1 VSWERQK
8 RNQKSTQS
16 GGFFISGVSTM
27 EFRVKARLADEQGV
41 NRTITRL
48 AHEIIENCKGTENVG
63 IIGVR
68 TRGDY
73 LAKRL
78 ARKIEEIENVKLPVG
93 VLDVVMYRDDFRM
106 KTKLPRVEVT
116 DIPFNVDGKILILVD
131 DVIYTGR
138 TIRAAL
144 DALMDFGRPAA
155 IQLAVLVDRGHR
167 ELPIKPDYV
176 GKNVPTSI
184 GEEVRVMIK
193 EIDGKDEILL
203 VEEQK

>member
-1 VSWERQK
+1 
-8 RNQKSTQS
+8 
-16 GGFFISGVSTM
+16 M
-27 EFRVKARLADEQGV
+27 EFRIKARLADEQGV

-63 IIGVR
+63 IIGIR

-78 ARKIEEIENVKLPVG
+78 AHKIEEIENVKLPVG

-116 DIPFNVDGKILILVD
+116 DIPFDVDGKILILVD

-176 GKNVPTSI
+176 GKNIPTSI

-193 EIDGKDEILL
+193 EIDGRDEILL

>member
-1 VSWERQK
+1 
-8 RNQKSTQS
+8 
-16 GGFFISGVSTM
+16 M

-116 DIPFNVDGKILILVD
+116 DIPFDVDGKILILVD

>member
-1 VSWERQK
+1 
-8 RNQKSTQS
+8 
-16 GGFFISGVSTM
+16 M
-27 EFRVKARLADEQGV
+27 EFRIKARLADEQGV

-63 IIGVR
+63 IIGIR

-78 ARKIEEIENVKLPVG
+78 AHKIEEIENVKLPVG
-93 VLDVVMYRDDFRM
+93 VLDIVMYRDDFRM

-116 DIPFNVDGKILILVD
+116 DIPFDVDGKILIIVD

-184 GEEVRVMIK
+184 GEEVRVLLK

>member
-1 VSWERQK
+1 
-8 RNQKSTQS
+8 
-16 GGFFISGVSTM
+16 M
-27 EFRVKARLADEQGV
+27 EFRIKARLADEQGV

-63 IIGVR
+63 IIGIR

-78 ARKIEEIENVKLPVG
+78 AHKIEEIENVKLPVG

-116 DIPFNVDGKILILVD
+116 DIPFDVDGKILILVD

>member
-1 VSWERQK
+1 
-8 RNQKSTQS
+8 
-16 GGFFISGVSTM
+16 M

-63 IIGVR
+63 IIGIR

-78 ARKIEEIENVKLPVG
+78 AHKIEEIENVKLPVG

>member
-1 VSWERQK
+1 
-8 RNQKSTQS
+8 
-16 GGFFISGVSTM
+16 M
-27 EFRVKARLADEQGV
+27 EFRVKARLAGEQGV

-63 IIGVR
+63 IIGIR

-78 ARKIEEIENVKLPVG
+78 AHKIEEIENVKLPVG

-116 DIPFNVDGKILILVD
+116 DIPFDVDGKILILVD

-193 EIDGKDEILL
+193 EIDGRDEILL

>member
-1 VSWERQK
+1 
-8 RNQKSTQS
+8 
-16 GGFFISGVSTM
+16 
-27 EFRVKARLADEQGV
+27 
-41 NRTITRL
+41 
-48 AHEIIENCKGTENVG
+48 
-63 IIGVR
+63 
-68 TRGDY
+68 
-73 LAKRL
+73 
-78 ARKIEEIENVKLPVG
+78 
-93 VLDVVMYRDDFRM
+93 M

-116 DIPFNVDGKILILVD
+116 DIPFDVDGKILILVD

-176 GKNVPTSI
+176 GKNIPTSI

-193 EIDGKDEILL
+193 EIDGRDEILL

>member
-1 VSWERQK
+1 
-8 RNQKSTQS
+8 
-16 GGFFISGVSTM
+16 M

-63 IIGVR
+63 IIGIR

-116 DIPFNVDGKILILVD
+116 DIPFDVDGKILILVD

-176 GKNVPTSI
+176 GKNIPTSI

-193 EIDGKDEILL
+193 EIDGRDEILL